1 MGRVREEGTYA
12 DSIPGTGLGSTD
24 TAIVKFK
31 WGNIQM
37 SLEILFQRTVLYR
50 PKEKW

>member
-24 TAIVKFK
+24 TAVTRQIKAIVKFK

-37 SLEILFQRTVLYR
+37 Y
-50 PKEKW
+50 